1 MVKKA
6 KLNHGMQDFDLTDTL
21 IGQSFNNDILK
32 YLSPSQSDVQTDFD
46 TPKSDT
52 ERHGD
57 WALDTLTICCLPPVP
72 GTPAAVE
79 GKSSQG
85 RDQLS
90 MSQLCQEQH
99 SDPEISPLCER
110 AFQ

>member
-6 KLNHGMQDFDLTDTL
+6 KLIHGMQDFGLTDTL
-21 IGQSFNNDILK
+21 IGQSFNDDILK

-57 WALDTLTICCLPPVP
+57 WVLDTLAICCLPLYPSTWDTRSSRRQV
-72 GTPAAVE
+72 
-79 GKSSQG
+79 KS
-85 RDQLS
+85 
-90 MSQLCQEQH
+90 
-99 SDPEISPLCER
+99 R
-110 AFQ
+110 A